1 MKKST
6 FVRKAKRV
14 TVSFGDAVDDDS
26 DRRVVVSEASS
37 SNATTTTTT
46 ATAAAA
52 RASSTASSRLGTKMS
67 VRSGLFV
74 TSTGLH
80 DLDRI
85 IGDGVALS
93 SIVLLE
99 EDESCSHYA
108 SLLKYFLAQG
118 LYRYQPTTCHHQ
130 SCSVARHIVPS
141 Q

>member
-26 DRRVVVSEASS
+26 DRRVVVSVASS
-37 SNATTTTTT
+37 SNATTTTT

-52 RASSTASSRLGTKMS
+52 RASSTVSSRLGTKMS

-108 SLLKYFLAQG
+108 SILKYFLAQG